1 MSDRT
6 TEMLIKDF
14 LKQVKEKLP
23 EWLKEKKDEVQDI
36 LNELEGHIREKADDL
51 SSKGYIHEDAVRLA
65 ISHMGTPSSI
75 AREYKR
81 RGTPK
86 YYITEE
92 LWPIYTKVLAIICS
106 LIIIVNV
113 VFLVLNAIF
122 GGFPGDLFMSL
133 TGVFAA
139 FTVITIIFVALS
151 MEGYFPEDFISPS
164 EMKKKDREIERA
176 KALGLPKSEKTGKQ
190 LKPFIKPGGKIG
202 EGVFGIVFGFIL
214 IIQPIPNIINYFTPE
229 FLMIFRFFGMAL
241 IAEGCLNMIRGV
253 IGNQQPQNH
262 QIILGLLIG
271 IKIVNVIII
280 GFIYLDPG
288 MIPWID
294 VFQSPPVFGTILP
307 EAFDFAK
314 GIIILIMVITVLSML
329 EEIYWIAKLEQY
341 KI

>member
-6 TEMLIKDF
+6 TEILIKDF

-23 EWLKEKKDEVQDI
+23 EWLKEKKDEMRDI
-36 LNELEGHIREKADDL
+36 LDELEIHVKEKADDL
-51 SSKGYIHEDAVRLA
+51 SGQGYSQEDAVRLA

-75 AREYKR
+75 SREYKR

-92 LWPIYTKVLAIICS
+92 LWPLYTKVLAIVCS

-122 GGFPGDLFMSL
+122 GVFTSDLFFSF

-139 FTVITIIFVALS
+139 FTVITIIFIALS

-164 EMKKKDREIERA
+164 EMKKKDRAVEKA

-214 IIQPIPNIINYFTPE
+214 IIQPIPNVVYYFTPQ
-229 FLMIFRFFGMAL
+229 FLMVIRFFGMTI
-241 IAEGCLNMIRGV
+241 IAEGCLNLIRGV
-253 IGNQQPQNH
+253 IGNQQPLNH
-262 QIILGLLIG
+262 QIILGILMSL
-271 IKIVNVIII
+271 KIVNVVIL
-280 GFIYLDPG
+280 GYIYIDPG
-288 MIPWID
+288 MIPWMD
-294 VFQSPPVFGTILP
+294 VFQSPPAFGTITP
-307 EAFDFAK
+307 EFFGLAK
-314 GIIILIMVITVLSML
+314 GIIILIMFITLLSML
-329 EEIYWIAKLEQY
+329 EEIYWIVKLEQY